1 MKLTE
6 QDYLVTIHEAELNP
20 NVEKIL
26 ENLVAE
32 HFAMLRH
39 MKETPL
45 YDIFEYEKRLVEPM
59 KILAYDNENL
69 KKEVNKLR
77 KQLGKIEKYKEVSN
91 GHNRESL

>member
-6 QDYLVTIHEAELNP
+6 QDYLVTIREADLNP
-20 NVEKIL
+20 STEKIL

-59 KILAYDNENL
+59 KILAYDNEKL
-69 KKEVNKLR
+69 KKEINTLR
-77 KQLGKIEKYKEVSN
+77 KQLGKIAKYKEESN
-91 GHNRESL
+91 GN